1 MLARTMIAAAV
12 AFTIAVILT
21 PLLRNAARRRGYL
34 DVPNE
39 ASSHSQPTPRNGGF
53 AIFAGFVTAFWLV
66 RDQPAIAKLFV
77 VVVINA
83 LLPAI
88 DEFRPL
94 PRAFRLVAQLVLA
107 IASVIWLRLGPTTIE
122 LPYLGSIELGA
133 AGTVLAITWLVAVVN
148 CYNFMDGL
156 NGLSSTAAII
166 CGTATAIMC
175 WQHNDLAGAVVAAGL
190 AGGAAGFLP
199 WNLPSGSVFMGDVG
213 SATLGFVLGLLSL
226 RLVIDGASP
235 IPALLPLLSFCS
247 DAFLAIIR
255 RAAKGERFFATRHRA
270 HYYQWLNQQGWSH
283 PRVTGLWDV
292 LMLSSAVFATAW
304 PYLPERARITGLG
317 AVVTLHAGVFL
328 WVASR
333 QRPA

>member
-1 MLARTMIAAAV
+1 MIAAAL
-12 AFTIAVILT
+12 AFTIAVIFT

-39 ASSHSQPTPRNGGF
+39 ASSHTQPTPRNGGF
-53 AIFAGFVTAFWLV
+53 AIFAGFVLAFWFV
-66 RDQPAIAKLFV
+66 RDQPAIAKLFIV
-77 VVVINA
+77 VLINA

-94 PRAFRLVAQLVLA
+94 PRAFRLVAQAVLA
-107 IASVIWLRLGPTTIE
+107 IATVIWLGLGPTTID
-122 LPYLGSIELGA
+122 LPYFGVVELGRF
-133 AGTVLAITWLVAVVN
+133 GTVLAITWLVAVVN

-156 NGLSSTAAII
+156 NGLSSSAAII
-166 CGTATAIMC
+166 CGSATAIMC
-175 WQHNDLAGAVVAAGL
+175 WQHGDVAGAVVAAGL

-213 SATLGFVLGLLSL
+213 SVTLGFVLAVLSL
-226 RLVIDGASP
+226 RLVVEGASP

-255 RAAKGERFFATRHRA
+255 RAAAGERFFATRHRA

-283 PRVTGLWDV
+283 SRVTGLWAV
-292 LMLSSAVFATAW
+292 LMLSSAALATTW
-304 PYLPERARITGLG
+304 LHLPERARITGLG
-317 AVVTLHAGVFL
+317 AVVTLHAAVFL

-333 QRPA
+333 QRSR

>member
-1 MLARTMIAAAV
+1 MLARTMIAAVV
-12 AFTIAVILT
+12 AFTIAVVLT
-21 PLLRNAARRRGYL
+21 PLLRNAARRRGNL

-39 ASSHSQPTPRNGGF
+39 ASSHSVPTPRNGGF
-53 AIFAGFVTAFWLV
+53 AIFAGIVVGFVFV
-66 RDQPAIAKLFV
+66 GEQPGIAKLLAV
-77 VVVINA
+77 VALNA
-83 LLPAI
+83 LMPAI

-94 PRAFRLVAQLVLA
+94 PRRFRLVAQVALA
-107 IASVIWLRLGPTTIE
+107 IASVMWLGLGPHEIE
-122 LPYLGSIELGA
+122 LPYAGPVWIGMLGPL
-133 AGTVLAITWLVAVVN
+133 LAITWLVAVVN

-156 NGLSSTAAII
+156 NGLSATAAII
-166 CGTATAIMC
+166 CGTAMATLC
-175 WQHNDLAGAVVAAGL
+175 WQQGDLAGAVVAAGV

-213 SATLGFVLGLLSL
+213 SATLGFLLGLLSL
-226 RLVIDGASP
+226 RLVVDGVSP
-235 IPALLPLLSFCS
+235 LAALLPLFSFCS

-292 LMLSSAVFATAW
+292 LMLSSAVVATTW
-304 PYLPERARITGLG
+304 KYLADHARIAGLG
-317 AVVTLHAGVFL
+317 AVVALHAAVFV

-333 QRPA
+333 QRSA

>member
-1 MLARTMIAAAV
+1 MIAAAV

-39 ASSHSQPTPRNGGF
+39 ASSHTVPTPRNGGF
-53 AIFAGFVTAFWLV
+53 AIFAGIVVAFLLV
-66 RDQPAIAKLFV
+66 RDQPGVAKLLAIV
-77 VVVINA
+77 VLNA
-83 LLPAI
+83 SLPAI

-94 PRAFRLVAQLVLA
+94 PRKLRLVAQLGLAVLT
-107 IASVIWLRLGPTTIE
+107 VLWLGLGPESIV
-122 LPYLGSIELGA
+122 LPYVGVVHLGA
-133 AGTVLAITWLVAVVN
+133 VGVALAITWLVAVLN

-166 CGTATAIMC
+166 CATGTAAMS
-175 WQHNDLAGAVVAAGL
+175 WQQGDVAGAVIAAGI
-190 AGGAAGFLP
+190 AGAAAGFLP

-226 RLVIDGASP
+226 RLVVQGVSP
-235 IPALLPLLSFCS
+235 LAALLPLFSFCS
-247 DAFLAIIR
+247 DAFIAIVR
-255 RAAKGERFFATRHRA
+255 RAAAGERFFATRHRA

-283 PRVTGLWDV
+283 TCVTGLWDL
-292 LMLSSAVFATAW
+292 LMMSSAALAATW
-304 PYLPERARITGLG
+304 LHLSERAQVISLA
-317 AVVTLHAGVFL
+317 AVLALHAAVFL

-333 QRPA
+333 QRSA

>member
-1 MLARTMIAAAV
+1 MIAAAV

-39 ASSHSQPTPRNGGF
+39 ASSHTVPTPRNGGF
-53 AIFAGFVTAFWLV
+53 AILAGIVVAFLLV
-66 RDQPAIAKLFV
+66 RDQPGVAKLLAIV
-77 VVVINA
+77 VVNA
-83 LLPAI
+83 SLPAI

-94 PRAFRLVAQLVLA
+94 PRKLRLVAQLGLAVLT
-107 IASVIWLRLGPTTIE
+107 VLWLGLGPESIV
-122 LPYLGSIELGA
+122 LPYVGVVHVGA
-133 AGTVLAITWLVAVVN
+133 VGVVLAITWLVAVLN

-166 CGTATAIMC
+166 CATATAAMS
-175 WQHNDLAGAVVAAGL
+175 WQQGDVAGAVVAAGI
-190 AGGAAGFLP
+190 AGAAAGFLP

-226 RLVIDGASP
+226 RLVVQGVSP
-235 IPALLPLLSFCS
+235 LAALLPLFSFCS
-247 DAFLAIIR
+247 DAFLAIVR
-255 RAAKGERFFATRHRA
+255 RAAAGERFFATRHRA

-283 PRVTGLWDV
+283 SRVTALWDL
-292 LMLSSAVFATAW
+292 LMASSAALAATW
-304 PYLPERARITGLG
+304 QYLSERAQITSLA
-317 AVVTLHAGVFL
+317 AVLALHAAVFL

-333 QRPA
+333 QRSA